1 MTVRDRALPPVVTPA
16 SRLDPYPLYRM
27 LRDSSPVH
35 WDEETRSWYVSRRDD
50 MVELLR
56 DPRLGAHTY
65 PDWVHHLPPP
75 ERRDVVPVEDHLA
88 RWPVFSDRP
97 AQHVLRRRLQPAL
110 SRTAV
115 APMGEAIGEI
125 TRSLAR
131 GLGEGPADL
140 LTGFAR
146 PAATWT
152 LSRLLG
158 VSPEED
164 GPRLVRW
171 SDALVRYLG
180 STGVDVRLAGA
191 ARVAVEELTGYVVS
205 RMLTDPVTPV
215 AQALARALEGE
226 ETVELDDVVAMV
238 AQLVTGGVEPTATA
252 TCVMALR
259 HAQSPQTATPGTDTR
274 AQAPVGPDAPADGV
288 WADVQVEEALRFDP
302 PFHFA
307 PREVKEDFHYR
318 GHSFVTGQR
327 VVLIL
332 ASAGHDTAGGEATSR
347 CPVSGATGASDGAGR
362 PPVAKA
368 ERATDHLAFG
378 RGRHYCLGA
387 SPARLHLRMAWLALA
402 EARVLER
409 VDAAAVERIP
419 DFGMTSFRACPLRPA
434 REMSDRSGRG
444 RRSGR

>member
-1 MTVRDRALPPVVTPA
+1 MTVRDQTLPPVVTPA
-16 SRLDPYPLYRM
+16 SRLDPYPLYRL
-27 LRDSSPVH
+27 LRDRSPVH

-50 MVELLR
+50 TVELLR

-65 PDWVHHLPPP
+65 PDWVHSLPLP

-97 AQHVLRRRLQPAL
+97 AQQLLRRRLQPAL

-115 APMGEAIGEI
+115 APMGDAIREVI
-125 TRSLAR
+125 RSLAR
-131 GLGEGPADL
+131 GLGEGAADL

-158 VSPEED
+158 SSPDED

-191 ARVAVEELTGYVVS
+191 ARVAVEELTGHVVS
-205 RMLTDPVTPV
+205 RMLNDPVTPV
-215 AQALARALEGE
+215 AQALARALDEE

-259 HAQSPQTATPGTDTR
+259 HAQSQELPAPGTDR
-274 AQAPVGPDAPADGV
+274 GAGAAWADPEV
-288 WADVQVEEALRFDP
+288 WADAQVEEALRFDP

-307 PREVKEDFHYR
+307 PREVKADFDYR
-318 GHSFVTGQR
+318 GHPFVTGQR

-332 ASAGHDTAGGEATSR
+332 ASAGHDTAGGEAMSR
-347 CPVSGATGASDGAGR
+347 CPVTGAAGATAVSDSVGR
-362 PPVAKA
+362 PPVARA
-368 ERATDHLAFG
+368 EQAAGHLAFG

-387 SPARLHLRMAWLALA
+387 SLARLHLRMAWSALA

-419 DFGMTSFRACPLRPA
+419 DFGMTSFRTCPLRPA
-434 REMSDRSGRG
+434 
-444 RRSGR
+444 